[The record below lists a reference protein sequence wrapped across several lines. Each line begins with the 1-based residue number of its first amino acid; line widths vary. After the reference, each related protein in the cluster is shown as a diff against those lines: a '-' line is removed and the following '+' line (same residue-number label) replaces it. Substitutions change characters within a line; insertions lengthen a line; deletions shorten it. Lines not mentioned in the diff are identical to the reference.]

1 MWKLK
6 HHPAQAAAY
15 ACVFDPGTALL
26 VAGTVMAATGAVTT
40 GMAASQA
47 GKYSARA
54 SRQAAEHERQL
65 AEVREQDFRREQS
78 RLQARARALRAG
90 SGVAYAGT
98 PLLTDTDMLRE
109 IEHQAAIIR
118 VGGEAQAT
126 RYEQEAQLARMRGRS
141 AKTAGFIKAGST
153 LLTGFGEAYDKA
165 FPVNKAPNDGTNTR
179 T

>member
-1 MWKLK
+1 
-6 HHPAQAAAY
+6 
-15 ACVFDPGTALL
+15 
-26 VAGTVMAATGAVTT
+26 MAATGAVAS